1 MTTILKYAGGGADSP
16 EIYRAITGMFSTPLS
31 HQECSFVKEG
41 RVWKQFKVYELFEKL
56 NLKNKNKLFCK
67 IQDTSVTRT
76 DEFNLPL
83 VNAKLGNNGIMF
95 YGRERD
101 FDSSEMTISVVSNGA
116 VATGMVYAQPNKTG
130 ILWDA
135 YLLKAN
141 IADINKRK
149 LLFLASILQK
159 SIRNKYG
166 WENKAVWS
174 KVQNEYIF
182 LPVINNFD
190 IDCDYMESLISG
202 IEKIIIKDVVKW
214 TDKKIATTKKV
225 VMRDTFKV

>member
-1 MTTILKYAGGGADSP
+1 
-16 EIYRAITGMFSTPLS
+16 
-31 HQECSFVKEG
+31 CSFVKEG

-174 KVQNEYIF
+174 KV
-182 LPVINNFD
+182 
-190 IDCDYMESLISG
+190 
-202 IEKIIIKDVVKW
+202 
-214 TDKKIATTKKV
+214 
-225 VMRDTFKV
+225 